1 MRNRIK
7 KRLQKSLGLLLML
20 VMFAAMTA
28 YAQDGEGV
36 AGVAGENG
44 GEKEGT
50 VTTEGNIT
58 AEGNVSGDLVENADR
73 QQKEN
78 VTGTEGEKKLPTV
91 TESRIT
97 WDGGEL
103 RIPVDL
109 GDYSGQDDV
118 FASGMSIVSGEPG
131 YQYNSRFNASLEGN
145 MVIVPFYD
153 LVKVSDREQILTK
166 AGDYTVRV
174 GFYTKEGESSESEF
188 TLHVPSDST
197 AWKVMPAKVKFD
209 GREDITL
216 SFVNGTNY
224 YELESIRSFEVF
236 VGKGGVNAPDL
247 TSGFTY
253 DMKAGTLTIEKEKIK
268 EALRYSKKILEGY
281 GLELGNEA
289 FLNVHAKT
297 SKGVDISY
305 FNQIAWEEY
314 GSTAAWEI
322 DFTDCDLTEPTPE
335 PEPTPTPSD
344 KTVSEFT
351 GTGSEEISISEESAA
366 LIEKSALA
374 YIQKHYAEQL
384 AALGEDY
391 KITSRLNLVSQ
402 SETNVQQAVKDAF
415 SAQLAGKKIGQYYEI
430 GITADVWQDGKAVE
444 GLKDIAIPQLE
455 EKIVLNLKIPESV
468 RKSGRTYQIF
478 HYKDQKVEVL
488 NSETKDGTI
497 SFDTDSFSPYALV
510 YVENTNGGNRAV
522 TNSPRT
528 GDGANM
534 ILSLVAAMLSFA
546 VGLTAFKMKKK
557 L

>member
-1 MRNRIK
+1 MGNGIK
-7 KRLQKSLGLLLML
+7 KRLRKSLGFLLLL
-20 VMFAAMTA
+20 VMLTAMTA
-28 YAQDGEGV
+28 YAQDEEGTS
-36 AGVAGENG
+36 GVP
-44 GEKEGT
+44 GEKD
-50 VTTEGNIT
+50 GNIT
-58 AEGNVSGDLVENADR
+58 VKGNVSGDLLENADK

-78 VTGTEGEKKLPTV
+78 GTGTEGGKKLPTV

-109 GDYSGQDDV
+109 GDYSEQDDV
-118 FASGMSIVSGEPG
+118 SVSGISIVSAEQG
-131 YQYNSRFNASLEGN
+131 YHYNSRFNASLEGN
-145 MVIVPFYD
+145 MVIVPFHD
-153 LVKVSDREQILTK
+153 LVEVSDREQILSK

-174 GFYTKEGESSESEF
+174 GFYTEEGESSESEF

-209 GREDITL
+209 GNEDITF

-224 YELESIRSFEVF
+224 YELESIRSLEVF
-236 VGKGGVNAPDL
+236 VGKGGVNAPDF

-297 SKGVDISY
+297 SKGVEVAY
-305 FNQIAWEEY
+305 FNRIVWEEY
-314 GSTAAWEI
+314 GYGATAAWEI
-322 DFTDCDLTEPTPE
+322 DFTDCDLTEPEPAPE
-335 PEPTPTPSD
+335 PEPTPTPSEN
-344 KTVSEFT
+344 TVSEFT
-351 GTGSEEISISEESAA
+351 GTGSEELSISEESAV

-415 SAQLAGKKIGQYYEI
+415 SAQLKGKKIGQYYEI
-430 GITADVWQDGKAVE
+430 GITADVLQDGKVVD

-468 RKSGRTYQIF
+468 RKSGRTYQIY
-478 HYKDQKVEVL
+478 HYKDQKAEVL

-510 YVENTNGGNRAV
+510 YAENANGGNRPVA
-522 TNSPRT
+522 NSPRT

-534 ILSLVAAMLSFA
+534 MLTLVAAMLSFA
-546 VGLTAFKMKKK
+546 VGLTVFKMKKK
-557 L
+557 TTYR